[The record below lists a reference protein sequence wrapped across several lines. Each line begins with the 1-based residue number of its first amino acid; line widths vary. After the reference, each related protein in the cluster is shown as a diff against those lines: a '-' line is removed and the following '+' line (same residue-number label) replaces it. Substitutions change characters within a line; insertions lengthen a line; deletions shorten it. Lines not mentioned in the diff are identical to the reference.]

1 MNSKKELKETV
12 LEFLEGTCGVVSPAC
27 KGTNISRYTFYAWVK
42 EDKEF
47 ADRVK
52 QIQEGAIDFVESSL
66 YEKIKEGDTTAI
78 IFYLKTKGKQRG
90 YSEKQ
95 DINFNTDNNLKIEI
109 VKQQPEAVL

>member
-1 MNSKKELKETV
+1 MNSKKDLKEKV
-12 LEFLEGTCGVVSPAC
+12 LEFLEGNCGVIAPTCRGAHI
-27 KGTNISRYTFYAWVK
+27 TRYTFYAWVK

-52 QIQEGAIDFVESSL
+52 QIQESAVDFVESKL

-95 DINFNTDNNLKIEI
+95 DINFNTDNNLKIEV
-109 VKQQPEAVL
+109 VKQHP